1 MSTPSTVGGITTLQ
15 DTSSHRISTSS
26 VDRLVVELTC
36 LLIKIIC
43 LLQKL
48 TKISSTVATALYT
61 LANDGDPPKDD
72 IKADDA
78 LVSVTQLRNNHS
90 LRDKPL

>member
-1 MSTPSTVGGITTLQ
+1 MQ
-15 DTSSHRISTSS
+15 DTSCQRICVSS
-26 VDRLVVELTC
+26 VQRLVVELTC
-36 LLIKIIC
+36 LLIKVIC

-72 IKADDA
+72 IMADDA
-78 LVSVTQLRNNHS
+78 LVSVTQV
-90 LRDKPL
+90 KQPCIA